1 MSDSEQSREEQRTGR
16 LREAQE
22 RALFWAWTAN
32 GEYVE
37 AIEYENR
44 SRAPYDSAAPRQGD
58 RMAQER
64 RLADFHGVRSTEA
77 LKLAEMWSH
86 VAQALATG
94 ELPVTNLVNV
104 PDPARPRDYADSV
117 PGGRSHP

>member
-1 MSDSEQSREEQRTGR
+1 MSDDEQRYEAQRTGR

-22 RALFWAWTAN
+22 RAVFWAWTAN

-37 AIEYENR
+37 AIGHEDR
-44 SRAPYDSAAPRQGD
+44 SRAAYNPAIARQGD
-58 RMAQER
+58 RIAQER

-77 LKLAEMWSH
+77 LKLAEMWAR

-94 ELPVTNLVNV
+94 ELPVTGMVEV
-104 PDPARPRDYADSV
+104 PDPARPGDSADVV
-117 PGGRSHP
+117 PAGRPHP